1 MKILLKSMAI
11 SLVVFLICII
21 VRGLNKFSIV
31 FGINFFIIYYVLTS
45 LFEKY
50 KFNIINKI
58 IKR

>member
-1 MKILLKSMAI
+1 MKILLKSMVI
-11 SLVVFLICII
+11 SLVVFLVCII
-21 VRGLNKFSIV
+21 VRGFNKFSIV

-50 KFNIINKI
+50 KLNIINKI

>member
-1 MKILLKSMAI
+1 MKILLKSMVI
-11 SLVVFLICII
+11 SLVVFLVCII
-21 VRGLNKFSIV
+21 VRGFNKFWIV

-58 IKR
+58 IKK